1 MDNNLRFTAVLYG
14 VGERIRNI
22 LSSLNSTVKNN
33 TEEIR
38 LRVGLPLAI
47 TVNGDT
53 VFVGADG
60 KVSFSLNNGLPIVTK
75 EDIDECFRLLC
86 GGSVYAHEEELKNG
100 YIMMKNG
107 NRAGICGTVS
117 ETGFIKNVSSVNIRI
132 AREIIGSAN
141 EIIKEFGGESILIA
155 GPPGSG
161 KTTVLRDT
169 IRQLSS
175 GVCGKYYRTAVI
187 DCRGEISGGFDGS
200 RINDLGAVT
209 DLIITKNKALGI
221 ETALRTMFPEI
232 IAFDEIGT
240 TEELKKVTQ
249 SFFAG
254 VTVITTA
261 HIGSKNEL
269 LSRNITR
276 NLIESGVISKIALL
290 PSLHGNR
297 MEIISSKELLHRVAV

>member
-1 MDNNLRFTAVLYG
+1 MENNMRFSTVLYG
-14 VGERIRNI
+14 VGKRISSI
-22 LSSLNSTVKNN
+22 LNLLPETVKNS

-38 LRVGLPLAI
+38 LRIGLPLAL

-53 VFVGADG
+53 VFVEENG
-60 KVSFSLNNGLPIVTK
+60 KVSFVLHNRLPVITK
-75 EDIDECFRLLC
+75 SDIEESFRLLC
-86 GGSVYAHEEELKNG
+86 GSSAYAHEEELKNG

-107 NRAGICGTVS
+107 NRAGVCGTFS
-117 ETGFIKNVSSVNIRI
+117 DNGFIKDISSINIRI
-132 AREIIGSAN
+132 AREIMGAAN
-141 EIIKEFGGESILIA
+141 DIIREFNGESILIA

-161 KTTVLRDT
+161 KTTVLRDAV
-169 IRQLSS
+169 RQLS
-175 GVCGKYYRTAVI
+175 GGLDGKYYRTAVI
-187 DCRGEISGGFDGS
+187 DCRGEISGGFWGLAT
-200 RINDLGAVT
+200 NDLGAVT
-209 DLIITKNKALGI
+209 DLLITKNKAKGI

-240 TEELKKVTQ
+240 MEELKSVTE

-261 HIGSKNEL
+261 HIGSKKEL

-276 NLIESGVISKIALL
+276 SLIESGVISKIALL

-297 MEIISSKELLHRVAV
+297 IEILSSKELLHRVAV